1 MALGEKISEFGTYA
15 ALLRRRRVW
24 ILTIVPAALL
34 ICVFLAF
41 WLTPQYRSTA
51 TIILEQGSI
60 PENLIKS
67 TVNSPEQQI
76 EVLEGR
82 VMTIEAL
89 RALVREYD
97 PYPAQAGLDVDAKA
111 LKIVDD
117 TSFEQVDPITFLPLE
132 HSSAVSLH
140 YQNPD
145 PQRASIV
152 TRKLANL
159 FLTYHQRLRQE
170 AAKAAAKLVQQQADD
185 LSQQL
190 QTIDG
195 EYARLRN
202 ANGGTLPEIDGRGG
216 EDERYRAEHDLE
228 ETERQLRAAQQ
239 QESELTIQLSNTS
252 PNMMTTKGDLTD
264 ISTVRAQLA
273 EALQHYTPEHP
284 DVKRLQRALKELQ
297 AQGAEATQGK
307 ASDVL
312 AATAD
317 NPEYRKTASDLKAA
331 RVDVA
336 ALQDS
341 VVRARA
347 QLAQYTA
354 TVNPTA
360 ALERQVADLERRR
373 SSLQTQFQ
381 AVQETLKN
389 AQFGQQVESDPHAE
403 QFVLIQSPHPTSL
416 PYSPNRIGI
425 ILLGLVLGGAVA
437 AGAVAI
443 AESSDPTVR
452 GVTDI
457 ATLGT
462 LPVLGNV
469 PVILLRK
476 DRIRSRLIWGGV
488 TAVYLAALVIVI
500 ITVGEAQTRVSH
512 PEHTAALAANGF

>member
-1 MALGEKISEFGTYA
+1 MAIGEKVSDFGTYA
-15 ALLRRRRVW
+15 ALVRRRRVW
-24 ILTIVPAALL
+24 ILTIVPAVLL
-34 ICVFLAF
+34 FCVFLAF
-41 WLTPQYRSTA
+41 WLPPQYRSTA

-60 PENLIKS
+60 PEDLIKS
-67 TVNSPEQQI
+67 TVNSAEQQI
-76 EVLEGR
+76 EILEGR

-89 RALVREYD
+89 RVLVKAYD
-97 PYPAQAGLDVDAKA
+97 PYPDQPGLDIDAKA
-111 LKIVDD
+111 LKIVKD
-117 TSFEQVDPITFLPLE
+117 TSFERVDPVTFLPLE
-132 HSSAVSLH
+132 HSSAVSLY

-152 TRKLANL
+152 ARKLADL
-159 FLTYHQRLRQE
+159 FLTYHQRVRQE
-170 AAKAAAKLVQQQADD
+170 SAKAAAKLVQQQADD
-185 LSQQL
+185 LTQQL

-202 ANGGTLPEIDGRGG
+202 ANGGTLPDTEGRG
-216 EDERYRAEHDLE
+216 EDARYRAEHDLQD
-228 ETERQLRAAQQ
+228 TERQLRAAQQ
-239 QESELTIQLSNTS
+239 QESQLSIQLANTS

-297 AQGAEATQGK
+297 SQGAQATQGK
-307 ASDVL
+307 GSDTL

-317 NPEYRKTASDLKAA
+317 NPEYRKTASELAAA
-331 RVDVA
+331 RADVA
-336 ALQDS
+336 ALQDAT
-341 VVRARA
+341 VRQRA

-360 ALERQVADLERRR
+360 GLERQVADLERRR
-373 SSLQTQFQ
+373 ASLQTQFQ

-403 QFVLIQSPHPTSL
+403 HFVLIQSPYAASQ
-416 PYSPNRIGI
+416 PYSPNRLGI

-452 GVTDI
+452 GAIDI
-457 ATLGT
+457 ASLGNVT
-462 LPVLGNV
+462 VLGNI

-476 DRIRSRLIWGGV
+476 DRIRSRLIWGSV
-488 TAVYLAALVIVI
+488 TAVYVAGLVIVI
-500 ITVGEAQTRVSH
+500 ITVGQAHARISH
-512 PEHTAALAANGF
+512 SEHTAALAANGF

>member
-1 MALGEKISEFGTYA
+1 MAVGEKMSDFGTYA
-15 ALLRRRRVW
+15 ALVRRRRVW

-41 WLTPQYRSTA
+41 WLPPLYRSTA

-60 PENLIKS
+60 PEDLIKS
-67 TVNSPEQQI
+67 TVNSAEQQI
-76 EVLEGR
+76 EILEGR

-89 RALVREYD
+89 RALVKEYD
-97 PYPAQAGLDVDAKA
+97 PYPDQPGLDIDAKA
-111 LKIVDD
+111 LKIVKD
-117 TSFEQVDPITFLPLE
+117 TSFERVDPVTFLPLE
-132 HSSAVSLH
+132 HSSAVSLY

-152 TRKLANL
+152 TRKLADL
-159 FLTYHQRLRQE
+159 FLTYHQRVRQE
-170 AAKAAAKLVQQQADD
+170 SAKAAAKLVQQQADD
-185 LSQQL
+185 LSAQL

-202 ANGGTLPEIDGRGG
+202 ANGGTLPDAEGRGG
-216 EDERYRAEHDLE
+216 EDARYRAEHDLQD
-228 ETERQLRAAQQ
+228 TERQLRAAQQ
-239 QESELTIQLSNTS
+239 QESQLSIQLSNIS

-273 EALQHYTPEHP
+273 EALQRYTPEHP

-297 AQGAEATQGK
+297 AQGVQATQGK
-307 ASDVL
+307 GSDAL

-317 NPEYRKTASDLKAA
+317 NPEYRKTAGELAAA
-331 RVDVA
+331 RAEVS
-336 ALQDS
+336 ALQDATA
-341 VVRARA
+341 RQRA

-360 ALERQVADLERRR
+360 GLERQVADLERRR
-373 SSLQTQFQ
+373 ASLQTQFQ

-403 QFVLIQSPHPTSL
+403 HFVLIQSPYPASQ
-416 PYSPNRIGI
+416 PYSPNRLGI
-425 ILLGLVLGGAVA
+425 ILLGLVLGGALA

-443 AESSDPTVR
+443 TESSDPTVR
-452 GVTDI
+452 GAIDI
-457 ATLGT
+457 ASLGNVT
-462 LPVLGNV
+462 VLGNI

-476 DRIRSRLIWGGV
+476 DRIRSRLIWGSV
-488 TAVYLAALVIVI
+488 AAVYIAALVIVI
-500 ITVGEAQTRVSH
+500 ITVGQAQARISH
-512 PEHTAALAANGF
+512 SEHTAALAANGF